1 MEDRVTGSWKD
12 RIKLPKDFSL
22 KNLRKDQLL
31 ILLLV
36 GILLL
41 VIAVPVPKGN
51 DQTIKSGE
59 SASSATAGQS
69 QAGSSDVDLDYID
82 YLENHL
88 AENLAQINGAGEV
101 SVMITLKSSTEKVIE
116 KDNNQQTETVTE
128 SDSQGGTR
136 TTSNLSHEESTIYE
150 DRSDNTKSPYVSKTI
165 APQVEGVVVIASGG
179 DNALVKENITE
190 AVRALFDIDTHK
202 IRIMKRSDSK

>member
-1 MEDRVTGSWKD
+1 MEDRVNGSWKG

-22 KNLRKDQLL
+22 KNLKKDQLL

-41 VIAVPVPKGN
+41 VIAAPVPKVN
-51 DQTIKSGE
+51 DQTTKTGT
-59 SASSATAGQS
+59 SAGTGQS
-69 QAGSSDVDLDYID
+69 QTGGSDVDLEYIN
-82 YLENHL
+82 YLEKHL
-88 AENLAQINGAGEV
+88 AENLSQINGAGEV
-101 SVMITLKSSTEKVIE
+101 SVMITLKSSTEKIIE

-136 TTSNLSHEESTIYE
+136 TTSNLSHDESTIYE
-150 DRSDNTKSPYVSKTI
+150 DYSDNTKSPYVSKTI
-165 APQVEGVVVIASGG
+165 TPQVEGVVVIAAGG
-179 DNALVKENITE
+179 DNAVVKENITE

>member
-41 VIAVPVPKGN
+41 VITVPVPKGN

-69 QAGSSDVDLDYID
+69 QVGSSDVDLDYID

-88 AENLAQINGAGEV
+88 AENLSQINGAGEV

>member
-1 MEDRVTGSWKD
+1 MEDRVNGSWKD

-31 ILLLV
+31 ILFLV

-51 DQTIKSGE
+51 DQTTRSGT
-59 SASSATAGQS
+59 SALSDTVGQA
-69 QAGSSDVDLDYID
+69 QTGNSDVDLEYID
-82 YLENHL
+82 YLEKHL
-88 AENLAQINGAGEV
+88 AENLSQISGAGEV

-136 TTSNLSHEESTIYE
+136 TTSNLSHEETTIYE
-150 DRSDNTKSPYVSKTI
+150 DYSDNTKSPYVSKTI
-165 APQVEGVVVIASGG
+165 TPQVEGVVVIASGG
-179 DNALVKENITE
+179 DNAVVKENITE

>member
-59 SASSATAGQS
+59 SVSSATAGQS

-88 AENLAQINGAGEV
+88 AENLSQINGAGEV

>member
-12 RIKLPKDFSL
+12 RIKLPKNFSL

-51 DQTIKSGE
+51 DQATKTGT
-59 SASSATAGQS
+59 SAGTGQS
-69 QAGSSDVDLDYID
+69 QTGDSDMDLEYID
-82 YLENHL
+82 YLEKHL
-88 AENLAQINGAGEV
+88 AENLSQINGAGKV
-101 SVMITLKSSTEKVIE
+101 SVMITLKSSTEKIIE
-116 KDNNQQTETVTE
+116 KDNSQQTETVTE

-136 TTSNLSHEESTIYE
+136 TTSNLSHDESTIYE
-150 DRSDNTKSPYVSKTI
+150 DYSDSSKSPYVSKTI
-165 APQVEGVVVIASGG
+165 TPQVEGVVVIASGG
-179 DNALVKENITE
+179 DNAVVKENITE

>member
-59 SASSATAGQS
+59 SESSATAGQS

-88 AENLAQINGAGEV
+88 AENLSQINGAGEV

-136 TTSNLSHEESTIYE
+136 TTSNLSHEEGTIYE

>member
-59 SASSATAGQS
+59 SVSSATAGQS

-88 AENLAQINGAGEV
+88 AENLSQINGAGEV

-136 TTSNLSHEESTIYE
+136 TTSNLSHEEGTIYE

>member
-59 SASSATAGQS
+59 SASAATAGQS

-136 TTSNLSHEESTIYE
+136 TTSNLSQEESTIYE

>member
-1 MEDRVTGSWKD
+1 MFFPVGTITSGDVVAALPDIIDSLRNTYQADMEGLDYESEVEMTTLGLLDGFAEMPRRQTFADKKESELKQ
-12 RIKLPKDFSL
+12 RIKEV
-22 KNLRKDQLL
+22 R
-31 ILLLV
+31 
-36 GILLL
+36 
-41 VIAVPVPKGN
+41 
-51 DQTIKSGE
+51 
-59 SASSATAGQS
+59 
-69 QAGSSDVDLDYID
+69 
-82 YLENHL
+82 
-88 AENLAQINGAGEV
+88 AEEKEKFEKRV
-101 SVMITLKSSTEKVIE
+101 EKVIE
-116 KDNNQQTETVTE
+116 KDNNRQTETVTE